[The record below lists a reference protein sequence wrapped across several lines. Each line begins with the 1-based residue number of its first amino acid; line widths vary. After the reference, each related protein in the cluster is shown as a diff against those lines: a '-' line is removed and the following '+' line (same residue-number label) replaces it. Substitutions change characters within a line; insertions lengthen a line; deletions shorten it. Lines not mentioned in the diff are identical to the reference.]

1 MLDRRDFLETIAG
14 AAVAPGTIQGKAS
27 VAEGGPAVTPFFPGF
42 RRASIQTEGT
52 EINVVIG
59 GRGPPL
65 LLIHGYPETHVEWRK
80 IAPELARAHTVI
92 MADLRGYGD
101 SGKPTSDSLHLTYSK
116 RAMASDL
123 VQVMASLGF
132 DTFGIIAHD
141 RGARVAH
148 RLIRDHPHRVT
159 RAILMD
165 ICPTSYM
172 YKTADRA
179 FASAYFHW
187 FFLIQ
192 DAPLPERMIASNVDG
207 WLRYAFDPAIPV
219 HIEPEAYAEYLRCF
233 ADPAVI
239 HASCEDYRASASI
252 DLEHDAADEGRKINC
267 PLRILWGT
275 NGFVG
280 RKYDVLAVWRGFADE
295 VSGTSIESG
304 HWIAEEAPAGVI
316 GEAQRFFA

>member
-1 MLDRRDFLETIAG
+1 MFDRRDFLETISG
-14 AAVAPGTIQGKAS
+14 AAVAPGIIRRKGSITQSGS
-27 VAEGGPAVTPFFPGF
+27 EVPGFFPGF
-42 RRASIQTEGT
+42 QRTSIQTAGT
-52 EINVVIG
+52 KINVLIG
-59 GRGPPL
+59 GKGPPL

-80 IAPELARAHTVI
+80 VAPELAKTHTVI
-92 MADLRGYGD
+92 ATDLRGYGD
-101 SGKPTSDSLHLTYSK
+101 SGKPRSDSLHLAYSK
-116 RAMASDL
+116 RAMADDQ
-123 VQVMASLGF
+123 VEVMAKLGF
-132 DTFGIIAHD
+132 DEFGIIAHD

-148 RLIRDHPHRVT
+148 RLIRDHPDRVV

-192 DAPLPERMIASNVDG
+192 DEPLPERMIANDVDG

-219 HIEPEAYAEYLRCF
+219 HVGPEAYAEYLRCF
-233 ADPAVI
+233 SDQAVI

-252 DLEHDAADEGRKINC
+252 DLEHDAADEGRKIRC
-267 PLRILWGT
+267 PLRVLWGAR
-275 NGFVG
+275 GFVG
-280 RKYDVLAVWRGFADE
+280 RKYNVLEVWRGFAEE

-304 HWIAEEAPAGVI
+304 HWIAEEAAGNVI
-316 GEAQRFFA
+316 VEAQRFFA